1 MGTFSVVDSS
11 GKLRTIG
18 IKGTTPTPTEQQRIR
33 DWLAQENTK
42 ASVKPAGTDTPPPSG
57 FFPAIESGFHGAVQS
72 GYGAIQGIGSLIGN
86 QDLQDWAE
94 QGAEL
99 EGQRA
104 QEALPNPMTWENVD
118 GVGDFFQFGAEAI
131 GQSVPYTA
139 AAGLGALGGA
149 IAAPAAPVVAGVLGG
164 AATTY
169 PLLFGSN
176 IERQKEASGEITSVG
191 AAAAAAVPQA
201 LAESIV
207 TRFTLGL
214 GKFASNVPTKVLT
227 NKVTK
232 VLSHVTKSAGSESAQ
247 EVSQQILERLQA
259 GLPIDNE
266 DAYREY
272 YNAAAAAAIAG
283 GAFGTVGAFNKGRE
297 NNAADDTGTVLQET
311 PPPGPEITARFD
323 DQIVPVDAG
332 FTGNDDNDSVRN
344 TLATIARG
352 ELVPN
357 KPVVRGTFGGQQ
369 FQSGREER
377 PVRASGQ
384 FGTTEFNRPPRP
396 QGYRGSSAFDGDATR
411 TGETASAD
419 EALRRWREGDFVPP
433 PPIQTGVFG
442 TTPFATGERYVA
454 PKPGIQF
461 GDTEF
466 NRPVRTR
473 KEEPAKPEATKPTEP
488 PKPSE
493 FSAEKYQA
501 ALAYT
506 QATGQADWVGL
517 RKATG
522 LNPKMAMRLRQE
534 MVQRGDLIE
543 DNGKYIP
550 AKAVTPPPVPEATTK
565 LSIEP
570 VATKATGQDEAAP
583 AYAVVQKIVDESGNT
598 TSSAPI
604 EVVKTEEEAKQA
616 LAALQAQSTKE
627 EPAPAAPKYPPRA
640 ENETAGQYGTRLAK
654 EGFSPDDVVAAI
666 KENRPSNELDVLRA
680 ASSGKTIDET
690 PGWREFFREGLFD
703 IETNSGK
710 MTLTPEGKNRLS
722 QISPRPKT
730 STKPSTNNDDIE
742 IPEFLRRFEKPV
754 DDYFLDINS
763 GMDAERLDRIGRVID
778 KKIGNYFPSNV
789 KLNLTNYVKSRGTVV
804 PVRGSYTRGTTTS
817 GDIKRVITVA
827 IGMINNKMSDA
838 EIAARLAS
846 TIDHE
851 IIHALKDMG
860 LFTDQ
865 EWGSLV
871 KYATKVPE
879 VQEWVQRAG
888 YDAAD
893 VNEESVA
900 RLFQLWGQG
909 DIKLSGQPRS
919 LVQRIIE
926 FFKRLAGLATDK
938 DVKEIFDRIV
948 SGEVNARQSGDASST
963 ASMDERGTNI
973 NSPAFKNWFNGSQVV
988 DRHGNPKI
996 VYHFTP
1002 STFRAFDTQLSEV
1015 GSHFGTQAQSNSVFI
1030 VQGDNRRGSTYPVY
1044 LSIKNPIRLED
1055 KGNFDAIYNVMPQL
1069 ADIFEGDPDFKDM
1082 YDATGYYINSRQSND
1097 IIQRFLK
1104 KKGYDGIVYL
1114 NRAEGFDE
1122 TNGEKP
1128 SSFDLQNLTDEE
1140 FMDRFPE
1147 AEDSWI
1153 AFDPGQIKSIANKGT
1168 FDPANPD
1175 ILYEKSR
1182 NIDTWQFRHW
1192 FGNSKIVNPDGS
1204 PKVVYHGTDSNFN
1217 EFSKGKLGSNTG
1229 APSAREGF
1237 FFTDR
1242 PKTAHVYSQGFIPW
1256 QERVQSD
1263 NIIYDEIRLQEKLA
1277 AKGASHYTKLSN
1289 KDVKTYAQKR
1299 VEELRQHLMER
1310 GGPNIM
1316 PVYLSI
1322 QNPLVHDFKGARW
1335 RDVAYKQLIDNAK
1348 RLGHDGVIMT
1358 RTYDGG
1364 QGPLVRLVGAATKG
1378 FGSETIYVA
1387 FEPSQIKSV
1396 ANSGEFNRDNPD
1408 IRYEKEAK
1416 YERDDVATA
1425 QSPVLNSRNS
1435 DPSSRA
1441 TSTQFGKRVPAT
1453 PDNIAQNITYTAV
1466 NDWIARR
1473 TAKMPER
1480 FRPSKAKVESVIEYL
1495 QDKMITL
1502 GALVDHVRKN
1512 GGVITDA
1519 TDPYMRDELRASAS
1533 GDLIKANEKGIYK
1546 DAINSVN
1553 AVGFD
1558 SADLSALAA
1567 SNPTASKFLTS
1578 DTYKDTNTNVPMV
1591 DLYLYAKA
1599 APERNARL
1607 ADETVGPMGSG
1618 MSDRDA
1624 NQIRAWFEKHPKFAG
1639 LVRAEAAVRKI
1650 IENTNETRVNAGL
1663 IPKGLQGEKFYV
1675 PLRGFLDEDIDPDES
1690 NDDWARSGQGL
1701 QVRWKEDRKPLG
1713 RGTLSSNILNRVILQ
1728 NEEAIIRAGKA
1739 NVGQSFVRMI
1749 LNNEQMLA
1757 GMADIIRVPPVKRV
1771 RIGNKVRLM
1780 VDPKYKDDPNV
1791 YTVKLSEDLAE
1802 RLGGDRQA
1810 GDEISVTIHNDR
1822 LASAMKG
1829 GLINED
1835 SKRSMIRVMGKV
1847 NNFLTSMNTTF
1858 NPAFF
1863 LPNFFRDLIT
1873 AGVNLKQY
1881 EDIGGVEGLTPALM
1895 GNLRESFAAM
1905 RRFHRGG
1912 TSDKAID
1919 KMREE
1924 MAKAGGFTEFYGL
1937 RTLEDTVR
1945 RTNALIS
1952 QDLSGGSK
1960 QALAQSK
1967 KAFGAIKNFVED
1979 YNSVFENT
1987 TRLAVYKTLRDKGF
2001 SVERAAQA
2009 AKNLTVNFNK
2019 AGAGKPLLNAMYLFY
2034 NAGIQGSWAIA
2045 NAGLRS
2051 RKVRK
2056 AMVGII
2062 AAGVVQDIM
2071 MGMMSPEDDDGKLVY
2086 DKIPDWQLEHNMVFL
2101 DPLGLSERGYF
2112 MIPLPYGF
2120 NAFFNAGRATARMAR
2135 GGADIGSTLGSI
2147 AGATVG
2153 AFNPIGGTN
2162 HYLNFVAPTIADP
2175 FIDLA
2180 RNRDFADRPIVPETS
2195 GFGVDRPASQLYWN
2209 NTSPLYVKPAEWLSS
2224 LSGGIGRI
2232 PGDVEVS
2239 PEVLQFW
2246 TEYILGGVG
2255 SFVRQSFGVGL
2266 SGVDAAVTGA
2276 WPEIE
2281 SGDIPMVRRLY
2292 GNISSRNDLE
2302 NYVVNRD
2309 KVMAVDAS
2317 IRTALES
2324 GDTGTITEVI
2334 SRYPNEYKLSA
2345 TIRKIESMR
2354 TKIGGQIRD
2363 IEANPN
2369 IPSDRKRELIDA
2381 LKERQD
2387 QLVGMGNRIMADL

>member
-1 MGTFSVVDSS
+1 
-11 GKLRTIG
+11 
-18 IKGTTPTPTEQQRIR
+18 
-33 DWLAQENTK
+33 
-42 ASVKPAGTDTPPPSG
+42 
-57 FFPAIESGFHGAVQS
+57 
-72 GYGAIQGIGSLIGN
+72 
-86 QDLQDWAE
+86 
-94 QGAEL
+94 
-99 EGQRA
+99 
-104 QEALPNPMTWENVD
+104 
-118 GVGDFFQFGAEAI
+118 
-131 GQSVPYTA
+131 
-139 AAGLGALGGA
+139 
-149 IAAPAAPVVAGVLGG
+149 
-164 AATTY
+164 
-169 PLLFGSN
+169 
-176 IERQKEASGEITSVG
+176 
-191 AAAAAAVPQA
+191 
-201 LAESIV
+201 
-207 TRFTLGL
+207 
-214 GKFASNVPTKVLT
+214 
-227 NKVTK
+227 
-232 VLSHVTKSAGSESAQ
+232 
-247 EVSQQILERLQA
+247 
-259 GLPIDNE
+259 
-266 DAYREY
+266 
-272 YNAAAAAAIAG
+272 
-283 GAFGTVGAFNKGRE
+283 
-297 NNAADDTGTVLQET
+297 
-311 PPPGPEITARFD
+311 
-323 DQIVPVDAG
+323 
-332 FTGNDDNDSVRN
+332 
-344 TLATIARG
+344 
-352 ELVPN
+352 
-357 KPVVRGTFGGQQ
+357 
-369 FQSGREER
+369 
-377 PVRASGQ
+377 
-384 FGTTEFNRPPRP
+384 
-396 QGYRGSSAFDGDATR
+396 
-411 TGETASAD
+411 
-419 EALRRWREGDFVPP
+419 
-433 PPIQTGVFG
+433 
-442 TTPFATGERYVA
+442 
-454 PKPGIQF
+454 
-461 GDTEF
+461 
-466 NRPVRTR
+466 
-473 KEEPAKPEATKPTEP
+473 
-488 PKPSE
+488 
-493 FSAEKYQA
+493 
-501 ALAYT
+501 
-506 QATGQADWVGL
+506 
-517 RKATG
+517 
-522 LNPKMAMRLRQE
+522 
-534 MVQRGDLIE
+534 MVQRGDLVE

-666 KENRPSNELDVLRA
+666 KENRLNPNRAKMAQVVPEEKAVTRVTDQFTGKVYYTDKDVKYVKKHGLDLGYATQHDSNSYISEIKKPD
-680 ASSGKTIDET
+680 T
-690 PGWREFFREGLFD
+690 P
-703 IETNSGK
+703 K
-710 MTLTPEGKNRLS
+710 PVTP
-722 QISPRPKT
+722 P
-730 STKPSTNNDDIE
+730 KPSTNNDDIE

-888 YDAAD
+888 YDATD

-909 DIKLSGQPRS
+909 DIKLAGQPRS
-919 LVQRIIE
+919 LLQRIIE
-926 FFKRLAGLATDK
+926 FFKRLAGVATDK

-948 SGEVNARQSGDASST
+948 SGEVNARQSGDASSP
-963 ASMDERGTNI
+963 ASMDERGTNV

-996 VYHFTP
+996 VYHFTRAQD
-1002 STFRAFDTQLSEV
+1002 FREFNTEINDL
-1015 GSHFGTQAQSNSVFI
+1015 GSHFGSPLQAKTI
-1030 VQGDNRRGSTYPVY
+1030 WGRGLGGKPSPEEKASGRTYPVY
-1044 LSIKNPIRLED
+1044 LSIKNPYRLED
-1055 KGNFDAIYNVMPQL
+1055 KGAFSATEVMPQL
-1069 ADIFEGDPDFKDM
+1069 AEEFEDDPDFIDLESRITYGRSMLSNKKD
-1082 YDATGYYINSRQSND
+1082 IRS
-1097 IIQRFLK
+1097 IQRFLK
-1104 KKGYDGIVYL
+1104 SKGYDGVVYL
-1114 NRAEGFDE
+1114 NRAEG
-1122 TNGEKP
+1122 
-1128 SSFDLQNLTDEE
+1128 SFVDPVSIYDIQNLTDDE
-1140 FMDRFPE
+1140 FLDKYRY

-1168 FDPANPD
+1168 FDPNNPD
-1175 ILYEKSR
+1175 ILYEK
-1182 NIDTWQFRHW
+1182 
-1192 FGNSKIVNPDGS
+1192 
-1204 PKVVYHGTDSNFN
+1204 
-1217 EFSKGKLGSNTG
+1217 
-1229 APSAREGF
+1229 
-1237 FFTDR
+1237 
-1242 PKTAHVYSQGFIPW
+1242 
-1256 QERVQSD
+1256 
-1263 NIIYDEIRLQEKLA
+1263 
-1277 AKGASHYTKLSN
+1277 
-1289 KDVKTYAQKR
+1289 DV
-1299 VEELRQHLMER
+1299 
-1310 GGPNIM
+1310 
-1316 PVYLSI
+1316 
-1322 QNPLVHDFKGARW
+1322 
-1335 RDVAYKQLIDNAK
+1335 
-1348 RLGHDGVIMT
+1348 
-1358 RTYDGG
+1358 
-1364 QGPLVRLVGAATKG
+1364 
-1378 FGSETIYVA
+1378 
-1387 FEPSQIKSV
+1387 
-1396 ANSGEFNRDNPD
+1396 
-1408 IRYEKEAK
+1408 K

-1519 TDPYMRDELRASAS
+1519 TDPYMKDELRASAS

-1578 DTYKDTNTNVPMV
+1578 ATYKDTNTNVPMV

-1802 RLGGDRQA
+1802 RRGGDRQA
-1810 GDEISVTIHNDR
+1810 GDEVSVTIHNDR

-1829 GLINED
+1829 GLVNED

-1937 RTLEDTVR
+1937 RTLEDTVK

-1967 KAFGAIKNFVED
+1967 KAFGAIKNFIED

-2135 GGADIGSTLGSI
+2135 GGADIGSPLGSI

-2175 FIDLA
+2175 FIALA

-2281 SGDIPMVRRLY
+2281 SSDVPMVRRLY